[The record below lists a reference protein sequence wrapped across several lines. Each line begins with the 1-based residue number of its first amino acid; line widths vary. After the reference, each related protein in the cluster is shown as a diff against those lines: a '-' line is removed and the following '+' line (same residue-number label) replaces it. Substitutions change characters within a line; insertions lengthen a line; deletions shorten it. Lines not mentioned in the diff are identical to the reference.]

1 MNHYKCDNSQ
11 NENGLVHFSRSRT
24 SRILEGKRMLYG
36 NLLHLLQSGRYLE
49 ASLRLRS
56 HPQECKPRVYR
67 QDLYHDTCLGIACR
81 NFKRKQSNDYCEKDF
96 LQLLSLLFHSYPSQI
111 SSSQKGL
118 GQTPLFY
125 CLNNPSCT
133 VDTCRYMMEMDYS
146 YAINNVGVQKG
157 RRMALESLLQQLRR
171 SRSTVLESKATLEKI
186 QYMIELFPDLIAKEW
201 NETSVSP
208 LIYLLS
214 QKIQPNQSEDQ
225 ESSLKPIVD
234 CIQLFLEQNQTLIQS
249 ESRISKCSPLHLALR
264 NGFGHCEALIKA
276 LLIFDEDGYQL
287 KHENTFGDLP
297 IHVAASSNVSHEVWS
312 LLIKNNVQQAKKKSI
327 VDCLCSLNRQGYTP
341 IHLLWMK
348 RCNESLKYPIL
359 RVNTGRSSR
368 DSGTVFLIQLE
379 QAVKEIQVHHSSRID
394 ELLNPYN
401 LAKNVLGE
409 QFWTFLCEYLESVL
423 LMKNKYLS
431 ERKVSQ
437 FHFAH
442 AVCALSRPYLPK
454 HLFEL
459 ATTVFSHQ
467 FSIKDPFGNLPIH
480 YLCYNVFEQEQYRNS
495 EARPENEIGWS
506 ESGEEAM
513 DQLTTVLSLHPEG
526 GKFRCGKQLYP
537 YMIAAQSEHLDA
549 TYTLLR
555 KDPELLLHR

>member
-1 MNHYKCDNSQ
+1 MTHYNGDNSQ
-11 NENGLVHFSRSRT
+11 NENGLVHFSRSWT
-24 SRILEGKRMLYG
+24 SRILEGNQSILNG

-67 QDLYHDTCLGIACR
+67 QDLCHDTCLGIACR
-81 NFKRKQSNDYCEKDF
+81 HFKRKQSNDHCVKDF
-96 LQLLSLLFHSYPSQI
+96 LQLLSLIFHSYPSQI
-111 SSSQKGL
+111 SSSQKRL
-118 GQTPLFY
+118 GQTPLFC
-125 CLNNPSCT
+125 CLNNPHCT
-133 VDTCRYMMEMDYS
+133 VDTCRFMMEMDYS

-171 SRSTVLESKATLEKI
+171 SRNTVLESKATLEKI
-186 QYMIELFPDLIAKEW
+186 QYMIALFPDLIAKEW

-214 QKIQPNQSEDQ
+214 QKIQPNQSKDQ

-234 CIQLFLEQNQTLIQS
+234 CIKLLLKQNRRLIQS

-264 NGFGHCEALIKA
+264 NRYGHCIALIKA
-276 LLIFDEDGYQL
+276 LLIYDEDGYQL
-287 KHENTFGDLP
+287 KHENSFGDLP

-312 LLIKNNVQQAKKKSI
+312 LLIQHIVKQAKKDSI
-327 VDCLCSLNRQGYTP
+327 FDCLCSLNRQGYTP

-348 RCNESLKYPIL
+348 GCNESLKYPIL
-359 RVNTGRSSR
+359 RVDTGRSNR
-368 DSGTVFLIQLE
+368 DAAFLMQLQE
-379 QAVKEIQVHHSSRID
+379 AVKEIQVHHSSRID
-394 ELLNPYN
+394 ESLDPYD

-409 QFWTFLCEYLESVL
+409 RFWIFLCEYLQGAL
-423 LMKNKYLS
+423 LMKNEYLS
-431 ERKVSQ
+431 ERNVSH

-442 AVCALSRPYLPK
+442 AICALSGPYLPT

-459 ATTVFSHQ
+459 VTTIFSHQ
-467 FSIKDPFGNLPIH
+467 FSIKDRFGNLPMH
-480 YLCYNVFEQEQYRNS
+480 YLCYTVFQQDQYRNS
-495 EARPENEIGWS
+495 EAKPDNEIGWG
-506 ESGEEAM
+506 ESGKEAM
-513 DQLTTVLSLHPEG
+513 DQVNALLSLHPEG
-526 GKFRCGKQLYP
+526 TKVRCSRNLYP
-537 YMIAAQSEHLDA
+537 YMIAAQSEHLDT

>member
-1 MNHYKCDNSQ
+1 MESKQS
-11 NENGLVHFSRSRT
+11 
-24 SRILEGKRMLYG
+24 ILNG
-36 NLLHLLQSGRYLE
+36 NLLHLVQNGRYFE
-49 ASLRLRS
+49 ASVRLRY
-56 HPQECKPRVYR
+56 HPQECKPRLYK

-96 LQLLSLLFHSYPSQI
+96 LQLLSLIFHSNPSQI
-111 SSSQKGL
+111 SLSQKRL
-118 GQTPLFY
+118 GRTPLFY
-125 CLNNPSCT
+125 CLNNPHCT

-186 QYMIELFPDLIAKEW
+186 QYMIALFPDLIASEW
-201 NETSVSP
+201 NGTSSP

-214 QKIQPNQSEDQ
+214 QKIQPDQSQDQ
-225 ESSLKPIVD
+225 ESTLKPIVD
-234 CIQLFLEQNQTLIQS
+234 CIKLLLEQNQTLIQS

-264 NGFGHCEALIKA
+264 NGYGHCKALIKA
-276 LLIFDEDGYQL
+276 LLVFDKDGYQL
-287 KHENTFGDLP
+287 KHENSFGDLP

-312 LLIKNNVQQAKKKSI
+312 LLIQHIVKQANKEDV
-327 VDCLCSLNRQGYTP
+327 VDCLSSLNRQGYTP

-348 RCNESLKYPIL
+348 RCEDSLKYPIL
-359 RVNTGRSSR
+359 RVNTGRSTR
-368 DSGTVFLIQLE
+368 DVAYLMQLE
-379 QAVKEIQVHHSSRID
+379 EAVKEIQVHHSSRID
-394 ELLNPYN
+394 ELVNPYN
-401 LAKNVLGE
+401 ITKKFVGE
-409 QFWTFLCEYLESVL
+409 KFWTFLCEYLESVL
-423 LMKNKYLS
+423 LMKNNHLS

-437 FHFAH
+437 FYFAH
-442 AVCALSRPYLPK
+442 AVCALSGSYLPK

-459 ATTVFSHQ
+459 ATTVLSHQ
-467 FSIKDPFGNLPIH
+467 FSIKDHFGNLPIH
-480 YLCYNVFEQEQYRNS
+480 CLCYNVFQQEQYRNS
-495 EARPENEIGWS
+495 EAKPENVIGWG

-513 DQLTTVLSLHPEG
+513 DQLNTVLSLYPEG
-526 GKFRCGKQLYP
+526 GKVRCSKKLHP